1 MRLRTVHPH
10 EPGVW
15 VTLDSGSNCGIH
27 SRSWREDA
35 VLKFAAKGLDIAVA
49 KIRPTRFHGLGTV
62 LATTKYNIPFGHLMA
77 NLDEDDVKP
86 RKMVFGVIQSW
97 EADMDGKHTCLF
109 SQQDMA
115 NLGMVI
121 NSRTGVITSG
131 MYPGSKFEIARDPQ
145 GMLMMRID
153 YVNEQWA
160 EKTGS
165 KRLKMLIAGNRDRPI
180 PAEYNEHG
188 QLIYREDDA
197 LPTEASRWDR
207 QTIESDSDDEYTDYM
222 KSEQRRVDSTTG
234 RTITFKE
241 LRAQNRTTQA
251 YLTRQQLVEQWRNC
265 STVCTDQAE
274 PTQERHLATIAEDA
288 NEAEQIVEDAT
299 KESDVS
305 STSDSEGND
314 PESEWEQM
322 IFRKAEVHNQVAGNL
337 LFYDATT
344 KGLSLIHI

>member
-1 MRLRTVHPH
+1 
-10 EPGVW
+10 
-15 VTLDSGSNCGIH
+15 
-27 SRSWREDA
+27 
-35 VLKFAAKGLDIAVA
+35 
-49 KIRPTRFHGLGTV
+49 
-62 LATTKYNIPFGHLMA
+62 
-77 NLDEDDVKP
+77 
-86 RKMVFGVIQSW
+86 
-97 EADMDGKHTCLF
+97 
-109 SQQDMA
+109 
-115 NLGMVI
+115 
-121 NSRTGVITSG
+121 

-251 YLTRQQLVEQWRNC
+251 
-265 STVCTDQAE
+265 
-274 PTQERHLATIAEDA
+274 
-288 NEAEQIVEDAT
+288 
-299 KESDVS
+299 
-305 STSDSEGND
+305 
-314 PESEWEQM
+314 
-322 IFRKAEVHNQVAGNL
+322 
-337 LFYDATT
+337 
-344 KGLSLIHI
+344 LSLIHI